1 MDRPERVNKMVTV
14 KDLPKEEYL
23 LKGHAA
29 CAGCGPAISLRLLLK
44 ALGKKII
51 LVVPACCTTVIQ
63 GPYPY
68 TSSAVPLQNILF
80 ESTGAAASGIS
91 AALKQRKLED
101 ITVVG
106 WAGDGGTAD
115 IGIQAL
121 SGAAE
126 RGTNFIYVCYD
137 NEAYGNT
144 GMQRSGA
151 TPYGA
156 WTTTTPSGKS
166 ERKKDMP
173 FIMAAHRIPYVATAC
188 TSYPMDF
195 VAKLRKARDIRG
207 TKYIHLLTPC
217 PTGWRYD
224 TSKTIEMGRLAVQT
238 GIWALFE
245 IEDGKFRLCSPS
257 DRLVD
262 KSKRKPIREYFASQ
276 GRFRGLSEVDVHRIE
291 GWVDEDWEN
300 YRKLA
305 SNCASDPVMYGKT

>member
-1 MDRPERVNKMVTV
+1 MVTI
-14 KDLPKEEYL
+14 KELPKEEYL

-29 CAGCGPAISLRLLLK
+29 CAGCGPAISLRLIFK
-44 ALGKKII
+44 ALGNKIF

-68 TSSAVPLQNILF
+68 TSFSVPLQNVLF
-80 ESTGAAASGIS
+80 ESTAAAASGIV
-91 AALKQRKLED
+91 AGLRQRNLEG

-106 WAGDGGTAD
+106 WAGDGGTVD

-126 RGTNFIYVCYD
+126 RETDFIYICYD

-156 WTTTTPSGKS
+156 WTTTTPSGKR

-173 FIMAAHRIPYVATAC
+173 LIMAAHRIPYVATAC
-188 TSYPMDF
+188 PSYPIDL
-195 VAKLRKARDIRG
+195 VNKLRKAKEIKG
-207 TKYIHLLTPC
+207 TKYIHILAPC

-224 TSKTIEMGRLAVQT
+224 TSKTVELGRLAVLT
-238 GIWALFE
+238 GLWALFE
-245 IEDGKFRLCSPS
+245 IEYGKFKLNPPS
-257 DRLVD
+257 DRLID
-262 KSKRKPIREYFASQ
+262 KTKRKPVKEYFASQ
-276 GRFRGLSEVDVHRIE
+276 GRFRNLTDEDTKRIQK
-291 GWVDEDWEN
+291 WVEEDWEQ
-300 YRKLA
+300 YRKRA
-305 SNCASDPVMYGKT
+305 SNSTSDSSPYGKIEEA

>member
-1 MDRPERVNKMVTV
+1 MKE
-14 KDLPKEEYL
+14 LPREEYL

-29 CAGCGPAISLRLLLK
+29 CAGCGPAVSLRMLFK
-44 ALGKKII
+44 ALGNKVF

-63 GPYPY
+63 GPYPF
-68 TSSAVPLQNILF
+68 TSFGVPLQNILF
-80 ESTGAAASGIS
+80 ESTGAAASGVV
-91 AALKQRKLED
+91 AALRQRKIND

-126 RGTNFIYVCYD
+126 RETNFIYICYD

-144 GMQRSGA
+144 GMQRSGL

-156 WTTTTPSGKS
+156 WTTTTPSGKR

-173 FIMAAHRIPYVATAC
+173 MIMAAHKIPYVATAC
-188 TSYPMDF
+188 TAFPLDF
-195 VAKLRKARDIRG
+195 VNKVRKAKDIQG
-207 TKYIHLLTPC
+207 TKYIHLLAPC
-217 PTGWRYD
+217 PTGWRCD

-238 GIWALFE
+238 GLFVLYE
-245 IEDGKFRLCSPS
+245 IEGGKFRLNPPS

-262 KSKRKPIREYFASQ
+262 KSKRKPVKEYFAGQ
-276 GRFRGLSEVDVHRIE
+276 GRFRGLSEQDIAKIE
-291 GWVDEDWEN
+291 KWADEDWDQ

-305 SNCASDPVMYGKT
+305 SECAQ

>member
-1 MDRPERVNKMVTV
+1 VTKV
-14 KDLPKEEYL
+14 VTIKELPKEEYL

-44 ALGKKII
+44 ALGNKIM

-68 TSSAVPLQNILF
+68 TSFTVPLQNILF
-80 ESTGAAASGIS
+80 ESTGAAASGIV
-91 AALKQRKLED
+91 AALRVRKLKD

-126 RGTNFIYVCYD
+126 RGTNFIYICYD

-144 GMQRSGA
+144 GMQRSGL

-156 WTTTTPSGKS
+156 WTTTTPSGKT

-173 FIMAAHRIPYVATAC
+173 MIMAAHKIPYVATAC
-188 TSYPMDF
+188 TAYPLDF
-195 VAKLRKARDIRG
+195 VGKLRRAKDILG

-217 PTGWRYD
+217 PTGWRCD
-224 TSKTIEMGRLAVQT
+224 TSKTIELGRLAVLS
-238 GIWALFE
+238 GLWALYE
-245 IEDGKFRLCSPS
+245 VENGKFKLNSPS

-262 KSKRKPIREYFASQ
+262 KTKRKSVKEYFGPQ
-276 GRFRGLSEVDVHRIE
+276 GRFRNLKEEDIE
-291 GWVDEDWEN
+291 KIQKWIDEDWEQ

-305 SNCASDPVMYGKT
+305 SDDAPEPTLQGRS